1 MPNVL
6 LEEIEYKTTETSFG
20 KWRRYG
26 YIDGTSYHEFVSHT
40 KILGLPL
47 LHYTFGRNPE
57 IGRRKCAMGIIAVG
71 RFACGVIAIGQ
82 FCGGVVAVGH
92 ISVGILLGLG
102 QLATGIW
109 AVGQVALGLVFGL
122 GQFATGHVAIGQ
134 IAYGKY
140 VLAQLGSGKFIWTMQ
155 HSDWQAVEFFR
166 NLPLIKDFLP

>member
-20 KWRRYG
+20 MWRRYG
-26 YIDGTSYHEFVSHT
+26 YIDGTSYHEFKSRASF
-40 KILGLPL
+40 LGLPL

-57 IGRRKCAMGIIAVG
+57 IGRRKCALGIIAVG

-82 FCGGVVAVGH
+82 FCGGVVAIGH
-92 ISVGILLGLG
+92 ISIGILLGLG

-109 AVGQVALGLVFGL
+109 AIGQVALGLVFGL

-134 IAYGKY
+134 FAIGRY
-140 VLAQLGSGKFIWTMQ
+140 VLAQGGLGEFVWSMQ
-155 HSDWQAVEFFR
+155 RTDYEAVEFFR

>member
-6 LEEIEYKTTETSFG
+6 LEEIEYKVDETSFG

-26 YIDGTSYHEFVSHT
+26 YIDGTSYHEFKSFASF
-40 KILGLPL
+40 LGLPL

-57 IGRRKCAMGIIAVG
+57 IGRRKCAIGIVAVG

-82 FCGGVVAVGH
+82 FCGGLVAVGH
-92 ISVGILLGLG
+92 ISIGILLGLG

-109 AVGQVALGLVFGL
+109 AVGQVALGGVFGL
-122 GQFATGHVAIGQ
+122 GQFAIGYVAIGQ

-140 VLAQLGSGKFIWTMQ
+140 VLAQMGSGKFIWTIQ
-155 HSDWQAVEFFR
+155 QADYQAVEFFR